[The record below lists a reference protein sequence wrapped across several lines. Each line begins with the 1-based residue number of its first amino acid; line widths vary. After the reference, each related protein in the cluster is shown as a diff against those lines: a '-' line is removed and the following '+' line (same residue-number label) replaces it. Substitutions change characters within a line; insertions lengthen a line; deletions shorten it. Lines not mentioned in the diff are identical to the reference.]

1 LDAISE
7 YKWELYDTSK
17 DFSQTENLAAKYPER
32 LREMQL
38 LFFAEAA
45 KYNVLP
51 IDNTKTARLD
61 PAIRPSLTRGRDQ
74 FTFFEGMSRIPE
86 GASPDVKN
94 KSWSITAD
102 VDVKSDSSGVIVTQG
117 GLFGGWA
124 FYLDQGK
131 PVFHYNFVDVA
142 HYEVAGKSPLA
153 PGRHTLK
160 VEFAYDGGGM
170 GKGGNA
176 TISVDS
182 KEVATGRV
190 ERTIPIRVT
199 LDESLDIG
207 EDCGTPVNLNYDV
220 PFKFSGE
227 LGSVTIDLK

>member
-1 LDAISE
+1 
-7 YKWELYDTSK
+7 
-17 DFSQTENLAAKYPER
+17 
-32 LREMQL
+32 
-38 LFFAEAA
+38 
-45 KYNVLP
+45 
-51 IDNTKTARLD
+51 
-61 PAIRPSLTRGRDQ
+61 
-74 FTFFEGMSRIPE
+74 
-86 GASPDVKN
+86 
-94 KSWSITAD
+94 
-102 VDVKSDSSGVIVTQG
+102 
-117 GLFGGWA
+117 
-124 FYLDQGK
+124 
-131 PVFHYNFVDVA
+131 
-142 HYEVAGKSPLA
+142 VAGKSPLA

-160 VEFAYDGGGM
+160 VDFAYDGGGM